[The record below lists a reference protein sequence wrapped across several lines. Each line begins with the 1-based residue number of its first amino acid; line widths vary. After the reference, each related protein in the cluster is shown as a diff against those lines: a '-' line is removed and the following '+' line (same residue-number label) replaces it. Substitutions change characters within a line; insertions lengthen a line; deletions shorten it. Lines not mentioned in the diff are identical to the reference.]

1 MFAYIKHKAMG
12 VVERKQRHR
21 EELKKDILTA
31 ARELFTE
38 RGWESTSIRNIA
50 EKIEY
55 SPATIYLYYKD
66 KNEIIFDLHREGFR
80 LLVSYFQVL
89 NGVNDPFERLKA
101 MGRAYIRF
109 ALENQD
115 TYKLMF
121 VMEEPLRHVESCVTQ
136 DWDEGDRAFDILMS
150 TVSECQK
157 AGYFQNL
164 HTANISFVI
173 WSTMH
178 GLCTLRTSGHLGH
191 VGLVRNSGID
201 IDQLLT
207 SAYEEF
213 VKMME
218 QLKR

>member
-1 MFAYIKHKAMG
+1 MG
-12 VVERKQRHR
+12 ISERKQRHKAD
-21 EELKKDILTA
+21 LKKEILTA

-55 SPATIYLYYKD
+55 SPATIYLHYKD

-80 LLVSYFQVL
+80 LLVSYLTVL
-89 NGVNDPFERLKA
+89 QGVHEPFERLKA

-115 TYKLMF
+115 VYKLIF
-121 VMEEPLRHVESCVTQ
+121 VMEEPMKHMETCANM
-136 DWDEGDRAFDILMS
+136 DWDEGDKAFNLLMS
-150 TVSECQK
+150 TVLDCQK
-157 AGYFQNL
+157 NGQFPQLHPMNL
-164 HTANISFVI
+164 SFVI

-191 VGLVRNSGID
+191 VDIVRNSNQTLD
-201 IDQLLT
+201 DLLAG
-207 SAYEEF
+207 AYEEF
-213 VKMME
+213 VRMLE
-218 QLKR
+218 RLRT

>member
-1 MFAYIKHKAMG
+1 MGISERKLRHKAD
-12 VVERKQRHR
+12 
-21 EELKKDILTA
+21 LKKEILTA

-38 RGWESTSIRNIA
+38 KGWESTSIRNIA

-80 LLVSYFQVL
+80 LLVNYLDVL
-89 NGVNDPFERLKA
+89 KGVKNPFERLQA

-115 TYKLMF
+115 TYKLLF
-121 VMEEPLRHVESCVTQ
+121 VMEEPMQHVASCATM
-136 DWDEGDRAFDILMS
+136 DWDEGDKAFNLLMN
-150 TVSECQK
+150 TVQECQK
-157 AGYFQNL
+157 QGHFTNL
-164 HTANISFVI
+164 QTINLSFVI

-191 VGLVRNSGID
+191 VSLVRNSNHNLD
-201 IDQLLT
+201 DVLT
-207 SAYEEF
+207 AAYEEF
-213 VKMME
+213 VKMLE
-218 QLKR
+218 QLNN

>member
-1 MFAYIKHKAMG
+1 MG
-12 VVERKQRHR
+12 VNERKLRHK
-21 EELKKDILTA
+21 EDLKKEILKA

-80 LLVSYFQVL
+80 LLVSYLDVL
-89 NGVNDPFERLKA
+89 TGVNEPFERLKA

-109 ALENQD
+109 ALDNQD
-115 TYKLMF
+115 TYKLIF
-121 VMEEPLRHVESCVTQ
+121 VMEEPMKHVDSCAAQ
-136 DWDEGDRAFDILMS
+136 DWDEGDKAFGLLMQ
-150 TVSECQK
+150 TVSDCQSV
-157 AGYFQNL
+157 GYFKNL
-164 HTANISFVI
+164 QAVNLSFMI

-191 VGLVRNSGID
+191 VGLIREGNKNMD
-201 IDQLLT
+201 DLLKDT
-207 SAYEEF
+207 YEEF
-213 VKMME
+213 VKVLE
-218 QLKR
+218 RLQK

>member
-1 MFAYIKHKAMG
+1 MG
-12 VVERKQRHR
+12 VVERKQRHK

-38 RGWESTSIRNIA
+38 RGWESTSIRNMA

-66 KNEIIFDLHREGFR
+66 KNEIIFDLHREGFK
-80 LLVSYFQVL
+80 LLIDYFGVL
-89 NGVNDPFERLKA
+89 KGVTDPFERLKA

-109 ALENQD
+109 AQENQD
-115 TYKLMF
+115 TYKLML
-121 VMEEPLRHVESCVTQ
+121 VMEEPLQHVESCAAQ
-136 DWDEGDRAFDILMS
+136 DWDEGDRAFDILLR
-150 TVSECQK
+150 TVAECQQK
-157 AGYFQNL
+157 GYFKNL

-191 VGLVRNSGID
+191 VGLVRNSGMD
-201 IDQLLT
+201 IDLLLT
-207 SAYEEF
+207 NAYEEL
-213 VKMME
+213 VKMLE
-218 QLKR
+218 QIKHQKNITIT

>member
-1 MFAYIKHKAMG
+1 MTMG
-12 VVERKQRHR
+12 VTERKQRHK
-21 EELKKDILTA
+21 EELKKEILSA

-66 KNEIIFDLHREGFR
+66 KNEIIFDLHREGFA
-80 LLVSYFQVL
+80 LLVNYFGVL
-89 NGVNDPFERLKA
+89 RGVSDPFERLKA

-115 TYKLMF
+115 TYKVMF
-121 VMEEPLRHVESCVTQ
+121 VMEEPLKHVESCAVP
-136 DWDEGDRAFDILMS
+136 DWDEGDKAFDILLH
-150 TVSECQK
+150 TVSACQEK
-157 AGYFQNL
+157 GYFSGL
-164 HTANISFVI
+164 DATRLSFVI

-191 VGLVRNSGID
+191 VDMVRNSQMNID
-201 IDQLLT
+201 DLMT
-207 SAYEEF
+207 AAYEEF
-213 VKMME
+213 VKMLE
-218 QLKR
+218 KLKG

>member
-1 MFAYIKHKAMG
+1 MG
-12 VVERKQRHR
+12 VSEKKLRHK
-21 EELKKDILTA
+21 EDLKKEILKA

-80 LLVSYFQVL
+80 LLVGYLGVL
-89 NGVNDPFERLKA
+89 QEVSDPFERLKA

-109 ALENQD
+109 ALDNQD
-115 TYKLMF
+115 IYKLIF
-121 VMEEPLRHVESCVTQ
+121 VMEEPMKHVDSCAVQ
-136 DWDEGDRAFDILMS
+136 DWDEGDKAFGLLMQ
-150 TVSECQK
+150 TVTACQNT
-157 AGYFQNL
+157 GYFKGLNALNL
-164 HTANISFVI
+164 SFVI

-191 VGLVRNSGID
+191 VGLIRNGTMD
-201 IDQLLT
+201 IDDMLS

-213 VKMME
+213 VNVLEK
-218 QLKR
+218 LRR

>member
-1 MFAYIKHKAMG
+1 MG
-12 VVERKQRHR
+12 VSEKKLRHK
-21 EELKKDILTA
+21 EDLKKEILKA

-80 LLVSYFQVL
+80 LLVGYLGVL
-89 NGVNDPFERLKA
+89 QEVSDPFERLKA

-109 ALENQD
+109 ALDNQD
-115 TYKLMF
+115 IYKLIF
-121 VMEEPLRHVESCVTQ
+121 VMEEPMKHVDRCAVQ
-136 DWDEGDRAFDILMS
+136 DWDEGDKAFGLLMQ
-150 TVSECQK
+150 TVTACQNT
-157 AGYFQNL
+157 GYFKGLNALNL
-164 HTANISFVI
+164 SFVI

-191 VGLVRNSGID
+191 VGLIRNGTMD
-201 IDQLLT
+201 IDDMLS

-213 VKMME
+213 VNVLEK
-218 QLKR
+218 LRR

>member
-1 MFAYIKHKAMG
+1 MG
-12 VVERKQRHR
+12 VVERKQRHK
-21 EELKKDILTA
+21 EELKKDILA
-31 ARELFTE
+31 AAKSLFNE

-55 SPATIYLYYKD
+55 SPSTIYLYYKD
-66 KNEIIFDLHREGFR
+66 KNEIIFDLHREGFK

-89 NGVNDPFERLKA
+89 NGVSDPFERLKA

-121 VMEEPLRHVESCVTQ
+121 VMEEPLKHVESCAHQ
-136 DWDEGDRAFDILMS
+136 DWDEGDRAFDMLMN
-150 TVSECQK
+150 TVKDCQQQ
-157 AGYFQNL
+157 GYFQNL

-191 VGLVRNSGID
+191 VALVREGGVD
-201 IDQLLT
+201 IDTVLT
-207 SAYEEF
+207 GAYEEY
-213 VKMME
+213 VKMLE